1 MPLLEGNDKELNAK
15 LSKSYDDLVSLMK
28 MGGIGNSETVV
39 MNLMTAA
46 DELHKSLLGKKQ
58 ERIWGLE
65 QALAEERK
73 IWGTEVHNL
82 ADRVKE
88 LQQKQKLVAV
98 QQGGGPIIS
107 NEMICSKSKKGGKMN
122 GDSD

>member
-65 QALAEERK
+65 QALTEERK
-73 IWGTEVHNL
+73 IWGTEVHKL

>member
-73 IWGTEVHNL
+73 IWGTEVHKL

-122 GDSD
+122 GDSN

>member
-73 IWGTEVHNL
+73 IWGTEVHKL

-88 LQQKQKLVAV
+88 LQQKLVAV

>member
-39 MNLMTAA
+39 MNLMAAA

-73 IWGTEVHNL
+73 IWGTEVHKL

>member
-15 LSKSYDDLVSLMK
+15 LSKSYNDLVSLMK
-28 MGGIGNSETVV
+28 MGGISNSETAV

-58 ERIWGLE
+58 ERIWELE
-65 QALAEERK
+65 KALTEERK
-73 IWGTEVHNL
+73 IWGTEVHKL

-88 LQQKQKLVAV
+88 LQQKLVAV

-107 NEMICSKSKKGGKMN
+107 NEMICKSEKGGKMN